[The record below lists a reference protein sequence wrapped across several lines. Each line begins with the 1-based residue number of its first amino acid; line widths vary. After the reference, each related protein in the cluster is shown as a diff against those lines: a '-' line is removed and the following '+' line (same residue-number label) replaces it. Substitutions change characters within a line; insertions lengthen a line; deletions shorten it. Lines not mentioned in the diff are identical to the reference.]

1 MANFYDEQISHMKH
15 LMDYGMK
22 NESKKSQYTSVMNQK
37 EGADGRIYGIVAEG
51 TKYYIKSCEKGKENL
66 TESFDYIGGF
76 LNRKNC
82 AYSSYADAVKDMDM
96 RLMSL
101 NEDHGKRM
109 PINEMKRSADFMDE
123 SMMEMKEDIARHR
136 QILEN
141 IDVIYQNKKGGI
153 GDKNIGVPEAPKTT
167 EFKTTI
173 GGPFEDAAKYE
184 ANRDNKENAKN
195 HEKQGG
201 PFKEDGTVDSDDM
214 QKADKLPTQ
223 DSNTPG
229 DTYTKKAEYVPKNAV
244 AAMNPGGG
252 KVVRVNEAYG
262 DHHDPEWTDEVP
274 EGPYDSKFDYDFDR
288 AIDGMKE
295 GLDAEENHFPE
306 ENPDLGA
313 EEYGE
318 LGDPIDGIDSSDL
331 EGGIEIPDDSLENDD
346 FLAQFNDDPDEEL
359 DNMSKPTEDGEMP
372 DIEDLRP
379 SDGVSNPD
387 LRDFDPNASHL
398 AGKDEEIAGI
408 DDMSG
413 VDRNNLSAEVID
425 DVVSEIVNKFSKGK
439 KMNMISESVARTILR
454 EFDQSYAIT
463 GADGNLEF
471 HHPQNITVKEAVEYI
486 GSYEPNEDGFT
497 LFDFAGDSIAEEVRK
512 IAREDGTVDFYDM
525 QDLLDSLSSEY
536 RDAVRGLAES
546 RRRGKK
552 RKIRE
557 MNEAGKGEREY
568 YHDDDFMYGVPERP
582 TADSDFKS
590 PSPLSQYMDKGSRK
604 PNISKKGT
612 LDPRKGAPSYV
623 NPDQVDYDPE
633 SDYYLQN
640 KYELGLNDDPEGD
653 YTESGAWKA
662 TDEKAR
668 KYASARVAKAQQ
680 ELGLIGSELNIDTEK
695 VVDIFRHALYT
706 LQNAKNNLAIMI
718 GVHPE
723 MIEKFLSGN
732 NIPFRN
738 VMGNDDNGNLY
749 GYKDA
754 KDTPKCII
762 TPDGELPLNTDMNG
776 EDGEEE
782 NVNYVV
788 GPSLLAMGFP
798 EMSTQELQELVND
811 LFEWDDNYGAML
823 EEEENTM
830 RGVIKYI
837 QGLGYSED
845 AKYAKTLNNVVTEWV
860 SLLEDIAGLQSFAAL
875 PMEVLNKREEAANMS
890 KRRGKNISGGYEEID
905 ASSAFGGRR
914 SLREDTTVLHNFGD
928 HPGYRKKPMT
938 TPANTE
944 VAPNGA
950 RDWNDESAKGEEPFG
965 KQIGS
970 SAPYTDLVDAITK
983 EVLKHLKGGQ
993 N

>member
-22 NESKKSQYTSVMNQK
+22 NESKKSQYSSVMNMK
-37 EGADGRIYGIVAEG
+37 EGADGRVYGIVAEG
-51 TKYYIKSCEKGKENL
+51 TKYYVKSCPKGKENL

-76 LNRKNC
+76 LNRKDC

-109 PINEMKRSADFMDE
+109 PINEMKRSADFMDS
-123 SMMEMKEDIARHR
+123 SMIEMQEDIARHR

-141 IDVIYQNKKGGI
+141 IDVIYQNKKSGI
-153 GDKNIGVPEAPKTT
+153 GDRNIGVPEAPKTQDFHT
-167 EFKTTI
+167 KV
-173 GGPFEDAAKYE
+173 GDPFEDTAKYE
-184 ANRDNKENAKN
+184 ANRDNKENAKD

-201 PFKEDGTVDSDDM
+201 PFKEDGSVDSEDM
-214 QKADKLPTQ
+214 KKADKLPTQ

-229 DTYTKKAEYVPKNAV
+229 DTYTKKAQYVPKDAV
-244 AAMNPGGG
+244 AAMNPSGG

-262 DHHDPEWTDEVP
+262 DHHDPEWTEDVP
-274 EGPYDSKFDYDFDR
+274 EGPYDSQFDLDADK
-288 AIDGMKE
+288 ALDNMGE
-295 GLDAEENHFPE
+295 GLDTEENHFPE
-306 ENPDLGA
+306 ENPDLAAA
-313 EEYGE
+313 EVGE
-318 LGDPIDGIDSSDL
+318 LGDPADDLSPEDL
-331 EGGIEIPDDSLENDD
+331 EGGMPVGDDLENDD
-346 FLAQFNDDPDEEL
+346 LLAQFNDDPDEEIGEPIAPESDEKAVEEL
-359 DNMSKPTEDGEMP
+359 GDNFG
-372 DIEDLRP
+372 
-379 SDGVSNPD
+379 G
-387 LRDFDPNASHL
+387 
-398 AGKDEEIAGI
+398 EIAGI

-439 KMNMISESVARTILR
+439 KMNMISESVANSILS
-454 EFDQSYAIT
+454 EMFD
-463 GADGNLEF
+463 E
-471 HHPQNITVKEAVEYI
+471 KEAE
-486 GSYEPNEDGFT
+486 
-497 LFDFAGDSIAEEVRK
+497 
-512 IAREDGTVDFYDM
+512 
-525 QDLLDSLSSEY
+525 
-536 RDAVRGLAES
+536 
-546 RRRGKK
+546 KK
-552 RKIRE
+552 D
-557 MNEAGKGEREY
+557 REY
-568 YHDDDFMYGVPERP
+568 YHDDDFMYGVPERQ

-590 PSPLSQYMDKGSRK
+590 PSPLSQYMDKGSRR
-604 PNISKKGT
+604 PNVSKNGA

-640 KYELGLNDDPEGD
+640 KYELGLNDNPNAD

-668 KYASARVAKAQQ
+668 KYATARVAKAQQ
-680 ELGLIGSELNIDTEK
+680 ELEMLGSDTKIDTEK
-695 VVDIFRHALYT
+695 AVDVFRHALYT

-723 MIEKFLSGN
+723 MIEKFLTGN
-732 NIPFRN
+732 NIPYRSVFRKQDEN
-738 VMGNDDNGNLY
+738 GRYVPDTDDNGNLF

-762 TPDGELPLNTDMNG
+762 TPDGELPLNTEMD
-776 EDGEEE
+776 EDDI
-782 NVNYVV
+782 NYVT

-798 EMSTQELQELVND
+798 EMSTPELEELVND
-811 LFEWDDNYGAML
+811 LLEWDENYGAML

-830 RGVIKYI
+830 RSFIKYI

-845 AKYAKTLNNVVTEWV
+845 AKYARTLNNVVTEWV

-875 PMEVLNKREEAANMS
+875 PAEVLNKREEAANMS
-890 KRRGKNISGGYEEID
+890 RRKANGIRGGYEEFDGSI
-905 ASSAFGGRR
+905 
-914 SLREDTTVLHNFGD
+914 LRNLHEDTTVLHNFGD

-938 TPANTE
+938 TPANVE

-950 RDWNDESAKGEEPFG
+950 RDWNDESTKGEEPFG

-970 SAPYTDLVDAITK
+970 SAPFTDLVDTITK

>member
-1 MANFYDEQISHMKH
+1 
-15 LMDYGMK
+15 MDYGMK
-22 NESKKSQYTSVMNQK
+22 NESKKPQYTSVMNMK
-37 EGADGRIYGIVAEG
+37 EGADERVYGIVAEG
-51 TKYYIKSCEKGKENL
+51 TKYYVKSCPKGKENL
-66 TESFDYIGGF
+66 SESFDYIGGF
-76 LNRKNC
+76 LNRKGC

-101 NEDHGKRM
+101 NEDHGKRV
-109 PINEMKRSADFMDE
+109 PINEMKRSADFMDAGMVEMQE
-123 SMMEMKEDIARHR
+123 SIARHR

-141 IDVIYQNKKGGI
+141 IDTIYQGGKGKI
-153 GDKNIGVPEAPKTT
+153 GDRNIGVPEAPKTQ
-167 EFKTTI
+167 EFNAKV
-173 GGPFEDAAKYE
+173 GDPFEDSAKYE
-184 ANRDNKENAKN
+184 ENRDNKENAKD
-195 HEKQGG
+195 HEKQGD
-201 PFKEDGTVDSDDM
+201 PYEDEAEYKENTDNI
-214 QKADKLPTQ
+214 QKQ
-223 DSNTPG
+223 DSNIPG
-229 DTYTKKAEYVPKNAV
+229 DTYTKKAEYVPDNAV
-244 AAMNPGGG
+244 AAMHPG

-262 DHHDPEWTDEVP
+262 DHHDPEWTEDVP
-274 EGPYDSKFDYDFDR
+274 EGPYDSQFDLDADK
-288 AIDGMKE
+288 ALDNMGE
-295 GLDAEENHFPE
+295 GLDTEENHFPE
-306 ENPDLGA
+306 ENPDLA
-313 EEYGE
+313 ATEVGE
-318 LGDPIDGIDSSDL
+318 LGDSADDLSPEDL
-331 EGGIEIPDDSLENDD
+331 EGGMPVDNDLEGDE

-359 DNMSKPTEDGEMP
+359 DAMSKPTEDGEMP
-372 DIEDLRP
+372 DIEDLKP

-387 LRDFDPNASHL
+387 LRDVDPNASHL
-398 AGKDEEIAGI
+398 AGNDEEIAGI

-454 EFDQSYAIT
+454 EFDQDYAIM
-463 GADGNLEF
+463 GGDGNLEF

-486 GSYEPNEDGFT
+486 GSYEPDEDGYT
-497 LFDFAGDSIAEEVRK
+497 LFDFAGDSIEEEVRK
-512 IAREDGTVDFYDM
+512 VAREDGTVDFYDM
-525 QDLLDSLSSEY
+525 QDLLDTFSSEY
-536 RDAVRGLAES
+536 HDNVRGLDES
-546 RRRGKK
+546 RRRSKK
-552 RKIRE
+552 RNIRE
-557 MNEAGKGEREY
+557 MNEADKGEREY

-582 TADSDFKS
+582 TPDSDFKS
-590 PSPLSQYMDKGSRK
+590 PSPLSQYMDKGSRR
-604 PNISKKGT
+604 PNVSKNGT

-623 NPDQVDYDPE
+623 NPDQVDYDPDSE
-633 SDYYLQN
+633 YYLQN
-640 KYELGLNDDPEGD
+640 KYELGLNDDPEAD

-668 KYASARVAKAQQ
+668 KYATARVAKAQK
-680 ELGLIGSELNIDTEK
+680 ELEMIGSETNIDTEK
-695 VVDIFRHALYT
+695 AVDTFRHALYT

-723 MIEKFLSGN
+723 MIEKFLTGN

-738 VMGNDDNGNLY
+738 VMGNDDNGNLF

-776 EDGEEE
+776 EEEEE

-798 EMSTQELQELVND
+798 EMSTPELRELVND
-811 LFEWDDNYGAML
+811 LMTWDDNYGAML

-830 RGVIKYI
+830 RSMIKYI

-875 PMEVLNKREEAANMS
+875 PMEVLNKREEAANMR
-890 KRRGKNISGGYEEID
+890 KKIGNNISGGYEEYD
-905 ASSAFGGRR
+905 GSSIFGGRR

-970 SAPYTDLVDAITK
+970 SAPYTDLVDTITK

>member
-1 MANFYDEQISHMKH
+1 
-15 LMDYGMK
+15 MDYGMK
-22 NESKKSQYTSVMNQK
+22 NESKKPQYTSVMNMK
-37 EGADGRIYGIVAEG
+37 EGADGRVYGIVAEG
-51 TKYYIKSCEKGKENL
+51 TKYYVKSCPKGKENL
-66 TESFDYIGGF
+66 SESFDYIGGF
-76 LNRKNC
+76 LNRKGC

-101 NEDHGKRM
+101 NEDHGKRV
-109 PINEMKRSADFMDE
+109 PINEMKRSADFMDAGMVEMQE
-123 SMMEMKEDIARHR
+123 SIARHR

-141 IDVIYQNKKGGI
+141 IDTIYQGGKGKI
-153 GDKNIGVPEAPKTT
+153 GDRNIGVPEAPKTQ
-167 EFKTTI
+167 EFNAKV
-173 GGPFEDAAKYE
+173 GDPFEDSAKYE
-184 ANRDNKENAKN
+184 ENRDNKENAKD
-195 HEKQGG
+195 HEKQGD
-201 PFKEDGTVDSDDM
+201 PYEDEAEYKENTDNI
-214 QKADKLPTQ
+214 QKQ
-223 DSNTPG
+223 DSNIPG
-229 DTYTKKAEYVPKNAV
+229 DTYTKKAEYVPDNAV
-244 AAMNPGGG
+244 AAMHPG

-262 DHHDPEWTDEVP
+262 DHHDPEWTEDVP
-274 EGPYDSKFDYDFDR
+274 EGPYDSQFDLDADK
-288 AIDGMKE
+288 ALDNMGE
-295 GLDAEENHFPE
+295 GLDTEENHFPE
-306 ENPDLGA
+306 ENPDLA
-313 EEYGE
+313 ATEVGE
-318 LGDPIDGIDSSDL
+318 LGDSAGDLSPEDL
-331 EGGIEIPDDSLENDD
+331 EGGMPVDNDLEGDE

-359 DNMSKPTEDGEMP
+359 DAMSKPTEDGEMP
-372 DIEDLRP
+372 DIEDLKP

-398 AGKDEEIAGI
+398 TGNDEEIAGI

-425 DVVSEIVNKFSKGK
+425 DVVSEIVNKFSRGK
-439 KMNMISESVARTILR
+439 KMSMISESVAKSILS
-454 EFDQSYAIT
+454 EMFD
-463 GADGNLEF
+463 E
-471 HHPQNITVKEAVEYI
+471 K
-486 GSYEPNEDGFT
+486 
-497 LFDFAGDSIAEEVRK
+497 GD
-512 IAREDGTVDFYDM
+512 T
-525 QDLLDSLSSEY
+525 
-536 RDAVRGLAES
+536 
-546 RRRGKK
+546 KK
-552 RKIRE
+552 
-557 MNEAGKGEREY
+557 EREY
-568 YHDDDFMYGVPERP
+568 YHDDDFMYGVPERQ
-582 TADSDFKS
+582 TVDSDFKS
-590 PSPLSQYMDKGSRK
+590 PSPLSQYMDKGSRR
-604 PNISKKGT
+604 PNISKNGT

-623 NPDQVDYDPE
+623 NPDQVDYDPD

-640 KYELGLNDDPEGD
+640 KYELGLNDDPEAD

-668 KYASARVAKAQQ
+668 KYATARVAKAQK
-680 ELGLIGSELNIDTEK
+680 ELEMIGSETNIDTTK
-695 VVDIFRHALYT
+695 AVDTFRHALYT

-723 MIEKFLSGN
+723 MIEKFLAGN

-738 VMGNDDNGNLY
+738 VMGNDDNGNLF

-762 TPDGELPLNTDMNG
+762 TPDGERPLNTDMDN
-776 EDGEEE
+776 DDEEE

-788 GPSLLAMGFP
+788 GPSLIAMGFP
-798 EMSTQELQELVND
+798 EMSTPELRELVND
-811 LFEWDDNYGAML
+811 LMTWDDNYGAML

-830 RGVIKYI
+830 RSMIKYI

-845 AKYAKTLNNVVTEWV
+845 AKYARTLNNVVTEWV

-875 PMEVLNKREEAANMS
+875 PMEVLNKREEAANMR
-890 KRRGKNISGGYEEID
+890 KKIGNNISGGYEEYD
-905 ASSAFGGRR
+905 GSSIFGGRR

-970 SAPYTDLVDAITK
+970 SAPYTDLVDTITK

>member
-1 MANFYDEQISHMKH
+1 MANFYDEQVAHMLH

-37 EGADGRIYGIVAEG
+37 EGADGRVYGIVAEG
-51 TKYYIKSCEKGKENL
+51 TKYYIKSCPKGKENL

-76 LNRKNC
+76 LNRKSC
-82 AYSSYADAVKDMDM
+82 EYSSYADAVKDMDM

-109 PINEMKRSADFMDE
+109 AINEMKRSYDFMDAG
-123 SMMEMKEDIARHR
+123 MHEMKEDIARHN

-141 IDVIYQNKKGGI
+141 IDVIYQGGKGI
-153 GDKNIGVPEAPKTT
+153 SDKNIGVPEAPKTQDFNT
-167 EFKTTI
+167 KV
-173 GGPFEDAAKYE
+173 GDPFEDKANYE
-184 ANRDNKENAKN
+184 ENRDNEEKAKD
-195 HEKQGG
+195 HEKQGD
-201 PFKEDGTVDSDDM
+201 PFEEKAEYKENTDNI
-214 QKADKLPTQ
+214 QKQ

-229 DTYTKKAEYVPKNAV
+229 DTYTKKAEYVPDNAV
-244 AAMNPGGG
+244 AAMHPGGG

-262 DHHDPEWTDEVP
+262 DHHDPEWTDKVP
-274 EGPYDSKFDYDFDR
+274 EGPYDSKFDYDFDK
-288 AIDGMKE
+288 AIDGM
-295 GLDAEENHFPE
+295 EESHFPE

-313 EEYGE
+313 EEFGE
-318 LGDPIDGIDSSDL
+318 LGDPAQEVNPEDIGGGMPVGDDL
-331 EGGIEIPDDSLENDD
+331 EDDD

-379 SDGVSNPD
+379 SDGVSDPD

-398 AGKDEEIAGI
+398 AGEDEEIASI

-425 DVVSEIVNKFSKGK
+425 DVVNEIVNKFSKNK
-439 KMNMISESVARTILR
+439 KMKMISESVAYRILS
-454 EFDQSYAIT
+454 EMDEK
-463 GADGNLEF
+463 D
-471 HHPQNITVKEAVEYI
+471 KEK
-486 GSYEPNEDGFT
+486 ND
-497 LFDFAGDSIAEEVRK
+497 
-512 IAREDGTVDFYDM
+512 
-525 QDLLDSLSSEY
+525 
-536 RDAVRGLAES
+536 
-546 RRRGKK
+546 
-552 RKIRE
+552 
-557 MNEAGKGEREY
+557 REY
-568 YHDDDFMYGVPERP
+568 YHDDDFEYGVPERP
-582 TADSDFKS
+582 SADGDFKS
-590 PSPLSQYMDKGSRK
+590 PSPLSGYMDKGSRV
-604 PNISKKGT
+604 PNTTKAGSV
-612 LDPRKGAPSYV
+612 LDPRKGAPTYV
-623 NPDQVDYDPE
+623 NPGQVDYDPE

-640 KYELGLNDDPEGD
+640 KYELGLNDDPDAD

-668 KYASARVAKAQQ
+668 KYATARVAKAQQ
-680 ELGLIGSELNIDTEK
+680 ELEMLKSDVKIDTAK
-695 VVDIFRHALYT
+695 AVDVFRHGLYT

-723 MIEKFLSGN
+723 MIENFLKGN

-738 VMGNDDNGNLY
+738 VMGNDEKGNLY

-762 TPDGELPLNTDMNG
+762 TPDGELPLNSNMSGD
-776 EDGEEE
+776 DEEE

-788 GPSLLAMGFP
+788 GPSLKAMGFP
-798 EMSTQELQELVND
+798 DMSTPELKELVDD
-811 LFEWDDNYGAML
+811 LMTWDDNYGAML

-830 RGVIKYI
+830 RNFIEYI
-837 QGLGYSED
+837 QGLGYSEN
-845 AKYAKTLNNVVTEWV
+845 AKKARTLNNVVTEWV

-890 KRRGKNISGGYEEID
+890 KRRGNGISGGYEEYD
-905 ASSAFGGRR
+905 GSSIFGGRR
-914 SLREDTTVLHNFGD
+914 SIREDTTVLHNFGD

-970 SAPYTDLVDAITK
+970 SDPYDEIVDMVLNK
-983 EVLKHLKGGQ
+983 VLKHLQGGQ

>member
-22 NESKKSQYTSVMNQK
+22 NESKKSQYSSVMNMK
-37 EGADGRIYGIVAEG
+37 EGADGRVYGIVAEG
-51 TKYYIKSCEKGKENL
+51 TKYYVKSCPKGKENL

-76 LNRKNC
+76 LNRKDC

-109 PINEMKRSADFMDE
+109 PINEMKRSADFMD
-123 SMMEMKEDIARHR
+123 SGMIEMQEDIARHR

-141 IDVIYQNKKGGI
+141 IDVIYQNKKSGI
-153 GDKNIGVPEAPKTT
+153 GDRNIGVPEAPKTQDFHT
-167 EFKTTI
+167 KV
-173 GGPFEDAAKYE
+173 GDPFEDTAKYE
-184 ANRDNKENAKN
+184 ANRDNEENAKD

-201 PFKEDGTVDSDDM
+201 PFKEDGTVDSEDM

-229 DTYTKKAEYVPKNAV
+229 DTYTKKAQYVPKDAV
-244 AAMNPGGG
+244 AAMNPSGG

-262 DHHDPEWTDEVP
+262 DHHDPEWTEDVP
-274 EGPYDSKFDYDFDR
+274 EGPYDSQFDLDVDKSL
-288 AIDGMKE
+288 DNMGE

-306 ENPDLGA
+306 ENPDLAAA
-313 EEYGE
+313 EVGE
-318 LGDPIDGIDSSDL
+318 LGDPADDLSPEDL
-331 EGGIEIPDDSLENDD
+331 EGGMPVDDDLEGDE
-346 FLAQFNDDPDEEL
+346 FLSQFNDDPDDEL
-359 DNMSKPTEDGEMP
+359 DAMSKPTEDGEMP
-372 DIEDLRP
+372 NIEDLRP
-379 SDGVSNPD
+379 SDGVSDPD

-398 AGKDEEIAGI
+398 AGDSEEIAGI

-439 KMNMISESVARTILR
+439 KMNMISESVANSILS
-454 EFDQSYAIT
+454 EMFD
-463 GADGNLEF
+463 E
-471 HHPQNITVKEAVEYI
+471 KEGE
-486 GSYEPNEDGFT
+486 
-497 LFDFAGDSIAEEVRK
+497 
-512 IAREDGTVDFYDM
+512 
-525 QDLLDSLSSEY
+525 
-536 RDAVRGLAES
+536 
-546 RRRGKK
+546 KK
-552 RKIRE
+552 
-557 MNEAGKGEREY
+557 EREY
-568 YHDDDFMYGVPERP
+568 YHDDDFMYGVPERQ

-590 PSPLSQYMDKGSRK
+590 PSPLSQYMDKGSRVANK
-604 PNISKKGT
+604 TSKGT

-623 NPDQVDYDPE
+623 NPAQVDYDPE
-633 SDYYLQN
+633 SEYYLQN
-640 KYELGLNDDPEGD
+640 KYELGLNDDPEAD

-668 KYASARVAKAQQ
+668 KYATARVAKAQQ
-680 ELGLIGSELNIDTEK
+680 ELEMLGSDMRIDTEK
-695 VVDIFRHALYT
+695 AVDTFRHALYT

-723 MIEKFLSGN
+723 MIEKFLTGN

-738 VMGNDDNGNLY
+738 VMGNDDQGNLF

-776 EDGEEE
+776 DDEEEE

-798 EMSTQELQELVND
+798 EMSTPELKELVDD
-811 LFEWDDNYGAML
+811 LFNWDDNYGAML

-830 RGVIKYI
+830 RDFIKYI
-837 QGLGYSED
+837 QGLGYSEN

-890 KRRGKNISGGYEEID
+890 KRKANGIRGGYEEFD
-905 ASSAFGGRR
+905 GSV
-914 SLREDTTVLHNFGD
+914 LKNLHEETTVLHDFGN
-928 HPGYRKKPMT
+928 HPGYRKKPVT

-965 KQIGS
+965 KKIGS
-970 SAPYTDLVDAITK
+970 SAPFTDLVDTITK

>member
-1 MANFYDEQISHMKH
+1 MANFYDDQLDYMRH

-22 NESKKSQYTSVMNQK
+22 NESKKPQYTSVMNMK
-37 EGADGRIYGIVAEG
+37 EGADGRVYGIVAEG
-51 TKYYIKSCEKGKENL
+51 TKYYVKSCPNGKENL

-76 LNRKNC
+76 LNRKDC

-101 NEDHGKRM
+101 NEDHGKRV
-109 PINEMKRSADFMDE
+109 PINEMKRSADFMDAGMVEMQE
-123 SMMEMKEDIARHR
+123 SIARHR

-141 IDVIYQNKKGGI
+141 VDAIYQGGKGKI
-153 GDKNIGVPEAPKTT
+153 GDRNIGVPEAPKTQ
-167 EFKTTI
+167 EFNTKV
-173 GGPFEDAAKYE
+173 GDPFEDSAKYE
-184 ANRDNKENAKN
+184 ENRDNKENAKD
-195 HEKQGG
+195 HEKQGD
-201 PFKEDGTVDSDDM
+201 PFEDEAEYKENTDNI
-214 QKADKLPTQ
+214 QKQ
-223 DSNTPG
+223 DSNIPG
-229 DTYTKKAEYVPKNAV
+229 DTYTKKAEYVPDNAV
-244 AAMNPGGG
+244 AAMHPGGG
-252 KVVRVNEAYG
+252 KVARVNESLGADYPEY
-262 DHHDPEWTDEVP
+262 DWENDPNGENLFPSRDRDLADEYLSQNNM
-274 EGPYDSKFDYDFDR
+274 E
-288 AIDGMKE
+288 E
-295 GLDAEENHFPE
+295 GLNAEENHFPE

-313 EEYGE
+313 EEFGE
-318 LGDPIDGIDSSDL
+318 LGDGSDEL
-331 EGGIEIPDDSLENDD
+331 SPEDMEGGIPVPDDDLETDE
-346 FLAQFNDDPDEEL
+346 FLSQFNDDPDDEL
-359 DNMSKPTEDGEMP
+359 DDMSKPTDDGEMP

-387 LRDFDPNASHL
+387 LRNLDPNASHL
-398 AGKDEEIAGI
+398 AGDGEEIAGI

-425 DVVSEIVNKFSKGK
+425 DVVSEIVNKFSRGK
-439 KMNMISESVARTILR
+439 KMSMISESVAKTILK
-454 EFDQSYAIT
+454 EMFD
-463 GADGNLEF
+463 E
-471 HHPQNITVKEAVEYI
+471 KE
-486 GSYEPNEDGFT
+486 
-497 LFDFAGDSIAEEVRK
+497 
-512 IAREDGTVDFYDM
+512 
-525 QDLLDSLSSEY
+525 
-536 RDAVRGLAES
+536 
-546 RRRGKK
+546 KK
-552 RKIRE
+552 DDK
-557 MNEAGKGEREY
+557 KEREY
-568 YHDDDFMYGVPERP
+568 YHDDDFMYGVPERQ

-590 PSPLSQYMDKGSRK
+590 PSPLSQYMDKGSRR
-604 PNISKKGT
+604 PNVSKNGT

-623 NPDQVDYDPE
+623 NPDQVDYDPD

-640 KYELGLNDDPEGD
+640 KYELGLNDDPEAD

-668 KYASARVAKAQQ
+668 KYATARVAKAQK
-680 ELGLIGSELNIDTEK
+680 ELEMIGSETNIDTEK
-695 VVDIFRHALYT
+695 AVDTFRHALYT

-723 MIEKFLSGN
+723 MIEKFLTGN

-738 VMGNDDNGNLY
+738 VMGNDDHGNLF

-762 TPDGELPLNTDMNG
+762 TPNGELPLNTNMNG
-776 EDGEEE
+776 EEEEE

-798 EMSTQELQELVND
+798 EMSTPELKELVED
-811 LFEWDDNYGAML
+811 LMTWDDNYGAML

-830 RGVIKYI
+830 RGFIKYI

-875 PMEVLNKREEAANMS
+875 PMEVLNKREEAANMR
-890 KRRGKNISGGYEEID
+890 KRRGNRISGGYEEYD
-905 ASSAFGGRR
+905 GSF
-914 SLREDTTVLHNFGD
+914 LRNLNEDTTVLHNFGD

-950 RDWNDESAKGEEPFG
+950 RDWNDESTKGEEPFG

-970 SAPYTDLVDAITK
+970 SAPFTDLVDTIAK

>member
-1 MANFYDEQISHMKH
+1 MANFYDDQLEHMRH

-22 NESKKSQYTSVMNQK
+22 NESKKPQYTSVMNIK
-37 EGADGRIYGIVAEG
+37 DGADGRVYGIVAEG
-51 TKYYIKSCEKGKENL
+51 TKYYIKSCQKGKENL
-66 TESFDYIGGF
+66 AESFDYIGGF

-109 PINEMKRSADFMDE
+109 PINEMKRSADFMDASMIEMQE
-123 SMMEMKEDIARHR
+123 SIARHR

-141 IDVIYQNKKGGI
+141 IDVIYQGGKGKI
-153 GDKNIGVPEAPKTT
+153 GDKNIGVPEAPKTQ
-167 EFKTTI
+167 EFNTKV
-173 GGPFEDAAKYE
+173 GGPFEDNAEYE
-184 ANRDNKENAKN
+184 ENRDNKENAKD
-195 HEKQGG
+195 HEKQGE
-201 PFKEDGTVDSDDM
+201 PFEDEAEYQENTDDI
-214 QKADKLPTQ
+214 QKK

-229 DTYTKKAEYVPKNAV
+229 DTYTKKAEYVPDNAV
-244 AAMNPGGG
+244 AAMHPGGG
-252 KVVRVNEAYG
+252 KVARVNESFG
-262 DHHDPEWTDEVP
+262 NHHGPDYNEDEVP
-274 EGPYDSKFDYDFDR
+274 EGPYDNQADMDFDS
-288 AIDGMKE
+288 AIGE
-295 GLDAEENHFPE
+295 GLDAEETHFPE

-313 EEYGE
+313 EEFGDLGDGSDDLSPEE
-318 LGDPIDGIDSSDL
+318 LGDGLDAGSDL
-331 EGGIEIPDDSLENDD
+331 ESDE
-346 FLAQFNDDPDEEL
+346 FLSQFDDDPDDFDSKL
-359 DNMSKPTEDGEMP
+359 DDMAMPTEDGEVP
-372 DIEDLRP
+372 SVDDLKP

-387 LRDFDPNASHL
+387 SQESHL
-398 AGKDEEIAGI
+398 AGEGEEIAGI

-425 DVVSEIVNKFSKGK
+425 DVVNEIVNKFSKGK
-439 KMNMISESVARTILR
+439 KMKMISESVAKSILK
-454 EFDQSYAIT
+454 EMFDEK
-463 GADGNLEF
+463 D
-471 HHPQNITVKEAVEYI
+471 
-486 GSYEPNEDGFT
+486 
-497 LFDFAGDSIAEEVRK
+497 
-512 IAREDGTVDFYDM
+512 
-525 QDLLDSLSSEY
+525 
-536 RDAVRGLAES
+536 DA
-546 RRRGKK
+546 KK
-552 RKIRE
+552 
-557 MNEAGKGEREY
+557 EREY

-680 ELGLIGSELNIDTEK
+680 ELEMIGSELNIDTEK

-776 EDGEEE
+776 EDDEEE
-782 NVNYVV
+782 NVNYVI

-798 EMSTQELQELVND
+798 EMSTQELKELVND
-811 LFEWDDNYGAML
+811 LFEWDNNYGAML

-830 RGVIKYI
+830 RGAIKYI
-837 QGLGYSED
+837 QGLSYSKD
-845 AKYAKTLNNVVTEWV
+845 AQYAKTLNNVVTEWV

-875 PMEVLNKREEAANMS
+875 PMEVLNKREEAANMN
-890 KRRGKNISGGYEEID
+890 KRRGKNISGGYEEYD
-905 ASSAFGGRR
+905 GSM
-914 SLREDTTVLHNFGD
+914 LRNLHEDTTVLHNFGD
-928 HPGYRKKPMT
+928 HPGYRKKPIT

-944 VAPNGA
+944 VAPNDA
-950 RDWNDESAKGEEPFG
+950 RDWNDESTKGEEPFG

-970 SAPYTDLVDAITK
+970 SAPYTDLVDTITK

>member
-1 MANFYDEQISHMKH
+1 MANFYDDQLDYMRH

-22 NESKKSQYTSVMNQK
+22 NESKKPQYTSVMNMK
-37 EGADGRIYGIVAEG
+37 EGADGRVYGIVAEG
-51 TKYYIKSCEKGKENL
+51 TKYYVKSCPKGKENL

-76 LNRKNC
+76 LNRKDC

-101 NEDHGKRM
+101 NEDHGKRV
-109 PINEMKRSADFMDE
+109 PINEMKRSADFMDAGMVEMQE
-123 SMMEMKEDIARHR
+123 SIARHR

-141 IDVIYQNKKGGI
+141 IDTIYQGGKGKI
-153 GDKNIGVPEAPKTT
+153 GDKNIGVPEAPKTQ
-167 EFKTTI
+167 EFNTKV
-173 GGPFEDAAKYE
+173 GDPFEDSAKYE
-184 ANRDNKENAKN
+184 ENRDNKENAKD
-195 HEKQGG
+195 HEKQGD
-201 PFKEDGTVDSDDM
+201 PFEDEAEYKENTDNI
-214 QKADKLPTQ
+214 QKQ
-223 DSNTPG
+223 DSNIPG
-229 DTYTKKAEYVPKNAV
+229 DTYTKKAEYVPDNAV
-244 AAMNPGGG
+244 AAMHPGGG
-252 KVVRVNEAYG
+252 KVARVNESLGADYPEY
-262 DHHDPEWTDEVP
+262 DWENDPNGEKLFPHEP
-274 EGPYDSKFDYDFDR
+274 EDINLSS
-288 AIDGMKE
+288 E
-295 GLDAEENHFPE
+295 NEETHFPE

-313 EEYGE
+313 EEFGE
-318 LGDPIDGIDSSDL
+318 LGDGSDELSPEDMEGGMPVDDDL
-331 EGGIEIPDDSLENDD
+331 ETDE
-346 FLAQFNDDPDEEL
+346 FLSQFNDDPDEEIGEPIAPESDEKAVEEL
-359 DNMSKPTEDGEMP
+359 GDNFG
-372 DIEDLRP
+372 
-379 SDGVSNPD
+379 G
-387 LRDFDPNASHL
+387 
-398 AGKDEEIAGI
+398 EIAGI

-439 KMNMISESVARTILR
+439 KLNMISESVAKSILR
-454 EFDQSYAIT
+454 EFDQSYAVK

-471 HHPQNITVKEAVEYI
+471 HHPQNITVEEAVEYI
-486 GSYEPNEDGFT
+486 GSYEPDEDGFT
-497 LFDFAGDSIAEEVRK
+497 LFDFAGDSIEEEVRK
-512 IAREDGTVDFYDM
+512 VAREDGTVDFYDM
-525 QDLLDSLSSEY
+525 QDLLDSFSNEY
-536 RDAVRGLAES
+536 RNNVSGLDES
-546 RRRGKK
+546 RIRSKK
-552 RKIRE
+552 RNIRE
-557 MNEAGKGEREY
+557 MNEADKGEREY

-604 PNISKKGT
+604 PNVSKKGT

-662 TDEKAR
+662 TDEKSR

-680 ELGLIGSELNIDTEK
+680 ELEMIGSELNIDTEK

-776 EDGEEE
+776 EDDEEE

-811 LFEWDDNYGAML
+811 LLEWDDNYGAML

-830 RGVIKYI
+830 RGAIKYI
-837 QGLGYSED
+837 QDLGYSED

-890 KRRGKNISGGYEEID
+890 KRRGKNISGGYEEYD
-905 ASSAFGGRR
+905 GSM
-914 SLREDTTVLHNFGD
+914 LRNLHEDTTVLHNFGD

-944 VAPNGA
+944 VAPNDA

-970 SAPYTDLVDAITK
+970 SAPYTDLVDTITK

>member
-101 NEDHGKRM
+101 NEDHGKRI

-252 KVVRVNEAYG
+252 KVARVNESFG
-262 DHHDPEWTDEVP
+262 DHHDPDYDENEIP
-274 EGPYDSKFDYDFDR
+274 EGPYDSQADMDFDS
-288 AIDGMKE
+288 AIGE
-295 GLDAEENHFPE
+295 GLDAEETHFPE

-313 EEYGE
+313 EEFGDLGDGSDELSPEE
-318 LGDPIDGIDSSDL
+318 LGDGLDAGSDL
-331 EGGIEIPDDSLENDD
+331 EADE
-346 FLAQFNDDPDEEL
+346 FLSQFDDDPDDDL
-359 DNMSKPTEDGEMP
+359 DAKLDDMARPTEDGEMP
-372 DIEDLRP
+372 AQEDLMP

-387 LRDFDPNASHL
+387 SQESHL
-398 AGKDEEIAGI
+398 AGEGEEIAGI

-413 VDRNNLSAEVID
+413 VDRNNLSADVID
-425 DVVSEIVNKFSKGK
+425 NVVNEIVGKFSKSK
-439 KMNMISESVARTILR
+439 KMKVISESVAKSILK
-454 EFDQSYAIT
+454 EIFD
-463 GADGNLEF
+463 E
-471 HHPQNITVKEAVEYI
+471 K
-486 GSYEPNEDGFT
+486 
-497 LFDFAGDSIAEEVRK
+497 DSK
-512 IAREDGTVDFYDM
+512 NND
-525 QDLLDSLSSEY
+525 
-536 RDAVRGLAES
+536 
-546 RRRGKK
+546 
-552 RKIRE
+552 
-557 MNEAGKGEREY
+557 REY

-604 PNISKKGT
+604 PNVSKKGT

-640 KYELGLNDDPEGD
+640 KYELGLNDDPNAD

-680 ELGLIGSELNIDTEK
+680 ELEVIGSELNIDTEK

-776 EDGEEE
+776 EDDEEE

-890 KRRGKNISGGYEEID
+890 KRRGKNIRGGYEEID

-950 RDWNDESAKGEEPFG
+950 RDWNDESTKGEEPFG

-970 SAPYTDLVDAITK
+970 SAPYTDLVDTITK

>member
-22 NESKKSQYTSVMNQK
+22 NESKKSQYSSVMNMK
-37 EGADGRIYGIVAEG
+37 EGADGRVYGIVAEG
-51 TKYYIKSCEKGKENL
+51 TKYYVKSCPKGKENL
-66 TESFDYIGGF
+66 SESFDYIGGF
-76 LNRKNC
+76 LNRKDC

-109 PINEMKRSADFMDE
+109 PINEMKRSADFMD
-123 SMMEMKEDIARHR
+123 SGMVEMQEDIARHR

-141 IDVIYQNKKGGI
+141 IDVIYQNKKSGI
-153 GDKNIGVPEAPKTT
+153 GDRNIGVPEAPKTQDFHT
-167 EFKTTI
+167 KV
-173 GGPFEDAAKYE
+173 GDPFEDTAKYE
-184 ANRDNKENAKN
+184 ANRDNEENAKD
-195 HEKQGG
+195 HKKQGG
-201 PFKEDGTVDSDDM
+201 PFKEDGTVDSEDM

-229 DTYTKKAEYVPKNAV
+229 DTYTKKAQYVPKDAV

-252 KVVRVNEAYG
+252 KVVRVNESLGADYPEYDWENDPNGENLFPAG
-262 DHHDPEWTDEVP
+262 DRDLADEYLRQNNM
-274 EGPYDSKFDYDFDR
+274 E
-288 AIDGMKE
+288 E

-313 EEYGE
+313 EEFAE
-318 LGDPIDGIDSSDL
+318 LGEPGDDLSPEDLGDGMPVPDDDL
-331 EGGIEIPDDSLENDD
+331 ESDE
-346 FLAQFNDDPDEEL
+346 FLARFNDDPDEGIGEPIAPESDEKAVETL
-359 DNMSKPTEDGEMP
+359 GDNFG
-372 DIEDLRP
+372 
-379 SDGVSNPD
+379 G
-387 LRDFDPNASHL
+387 
-398 AGKDEEIAGI
+398 EIAGI

-439 KMNMISESVARTILR
+439 KMNMISESVAKSILS
-454 EFDQSYAIT
+454 EMFD
-463 GADGNLEF
+463 E
-471 HHPQNITVKEAVEYI
+471 K
-486 GSYEPNEDGFT
+486 
-497 LFDFAGDSIAEEVRK
+497 DSE
-512 IAREDGTVDFYDM
+512 
-525 QDLLDSLSSEY
+525 
-536 RDAVRGLAES
+536 
-546 RRRGKK
+546 KK
-552 RKIRE
+552 
-557 MNEAGKGEREY
+557 EREY
-568 YHDDDFMYGVPERP
+568 YHDDDFMYGVPERQS
-582 TADSDFKS
+582 ADSDFKS
-590 PSPLSQYMDKGSRK
+590 PSPLSQYMDKGSRVSNK
-604 PNISKKGT
+604 TSKGT
-612 LDPRKGAPSYV
+612 LDPRKGAPNYV
-623 NPDQVDYDPE
+623 NPGQVDYDPE

-640 KYELGLNDDPEGD
+640 KYELGLNDDPDAD

-668 KYASARVAKAQQ
+668 KYATARVAKAQQ
-680 ELGLIGSELNIDTEK
+680 ELEMLGSETKIDTEK
-695 VVDIFRHALYT
+695 AVDVFRHGLYT

-723 MIEKFLSGN
+723 MIEKFLTGN

-738 VMGNDDNGNLY
+738 VMGNDEDGNLF

-762 TPDGELPLNTDMNG
+762 TPDGELPLNTEMD
-776 EDGEEE
+776 DEE

-798 EMSTQELQELVND
+798 EMSTPELKELVDD
-811 LFEWDDNYGAML
+811 LLTWDENYGAML

-830 RGVIKYI
+830 RGFIKYI

-875 PMEVLNKREEAANMS
+875 PAEVLNKREEAANMS
-890 KRRGKNISGGYEEID
+890 KRKANGIRGGYEEVD
-905 ASSAFGGRR
+905 ASSVFGGRR
-914 SLREDTTVLHNFGD
+914 SLREDTTVLHDFGN
-928 HPGYRKKPMT
+928 HPGYRKKPVT

-970 SAPYTDLVDAITK
+970 SAPYDEIVDVITK